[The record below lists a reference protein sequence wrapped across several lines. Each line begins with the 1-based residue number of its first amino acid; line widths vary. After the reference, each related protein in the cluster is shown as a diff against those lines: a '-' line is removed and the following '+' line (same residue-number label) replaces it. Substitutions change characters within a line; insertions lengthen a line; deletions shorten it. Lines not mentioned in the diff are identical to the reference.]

1 MKIALIKQPIGLGD
15 VFYLQKFAHLLKTSG
30 YEVIW
35 PLRDDVFWI
44 SDYVKGI
51 SFCKLSDNFPGKE
64 YYYSGQV
71 AVEKDNFLFL
81 SPDGFQLPGKRIMES
96 KYLLIGSTDED
107 WFDYF
112 FFERNIDKENDLYY
126 NVLGLTDD
134 SDFIFI
140 NKMASVDP
148 KKSDVLD
155 SLVFDLPLVELK
167 IIPGFT
173 LFDWCKV
180 FENAVE

>member
-1 MKIALIKQPIGLGD
+1 
-15 VFYLQKFAHLLKTSG
+15 
-30 YEVIW
+30 
-35 PLRDDVFWI
+35 
-44 SDYVKGI
+44 
-51 SFCKLSDNFPGKE
+51 LSDNFPGKK

-71 AVEKDNFLFL
+71 AVEKNNFLFL

-96 KYLLIGSTDED
+96 KYLLIGGTDED

-112 FFERNIDKENDLYY
+112 SFERNIDKENDLYY

-155 SLVFDLPLVELK
+155 SLVFDLPLIELK

-180 FENAVE
+180 FENAVEIHTVHTGINYILDKLNLKAKKYYMYQGLHHSDVQYIPFSKQPIFIPN